1 MSSLTGFRRADGQR
15 LSPHLALLAGPSTV
29 TLNFAARHPT
39 SMARKVVDLAFGVMA
54 APYAKDTLARELW
67 VDGADGQ
74 LAAALYEPAGLGPDA
89 GLLVYFHGGGWVLGG
104 IASHANSCRF
114 LAKRAASKVLA
125 VEYRKAPE
133 HRFPA
138 AQEDC
143 LAAYRWAV
151 REAATLGV
159 DPGRIAVGGDSAGG
173 NLAASV
179 ALSLAPG
186 DQKPCMALLIYPVV
200 DADISAYPSAQ
211 LFAAGPILSR
221 QGMIDMVHHY
231 APGARAQL
239 DPRMTLFESDALAQ
253 MPPTFIATA
262 GMDPLRDQ
270 GERFADRLREAG
282 AEVESR
288 RFENLPHGFS
298 LLLIDPDSRR
308 AAEECARAVGRGLS
322 RAPAAPAR
330 A

>member
-1 MSSLTGFRRADGQR
+1 MSSWTGFRRADGQR
-15 LSPHLALLAGPSTV
+15 LSPRLALLAGPSTL
-29 TLNFAARHPT
+29 TLNFAARHP
-39 SMARKVVDLAFGVMA
+39 SPIARKAVDLAFGVMGA
-54 APYAKDTLARELW
+54 AHGKDAPARALH
-67 VDGADGQ
+67 VDGADGRI
-74 LAAALYEPAGLGPDA
+74 AAKLYEPAGLGPDA
-89 GLLVYFHGGGWVLGG
+89 GLIVYFHGGGWVLGG
-104 IASHANSCRF
+104 LASHANGCKF
-114 LAKRAASKVLA
+114 LAKRAGCKVLA
-125 VEYRKAPE
+125 VAYRKAPE

-151 REAATLGV
+151 REAASLGV

-179 ALSLAPG
+179 ALGLSAA

-200 DADISAYPSAQ
+200 DADICAYRSAQ
-211 LFAAGPILSR
+211 LFAAGPILGR
-221 QGMIDMVHHY
+221 QSMIDMVHHY

-239 DPRMTLFESDALAQ
+239 DPRMTVVDSDALAQ

-282 AEVESR
+282 VDVESR

-308 AAEECARAVGRGLS
+308 AAEECAGALGRGLS
-322 RAPAAPAR
+322 RAPEAPAR